1 MEQQLELQPADYRS
15 DIEPTWCP
23 GCGDFGVISAITKAL
38 SELKIRPENVV
49 SVSGIGCSS
58 RAPLFLKNYSM
69 HVLHGRAIPTVIGVK
84 IANPDL
90 TVLVE
95 AGDGDLFSI
104 GSGHNP
110 HAARRNIDITVL
122 CMDNQVYGLTKNQIS
137 PTSREGLYGSLTP
150 YGSIDK
156 PVNPIS
162 YMLTFGATFVAQ
174 TYAGNLKHMS
184 DIIKKA
190 ISHRGFSFVNII
202 SSCPTYNKVDTFKYY
217 KDKTIDINEQGHNEL
232 DNLQK
237 ALELAMKDLEHYYN
251 ESAKVPIGIFYQKE
265 EPTYQDRV
273 KEVKTKYKASKDI
286 NPQVFIDEC
295 KVLPV

>member
-1 MEQQLELQPADYRS
+1 
-15 DIEPTWCP
+15 
-23 GCGDFGVISAITKAL
+23 
-38 SELKIRPENVV
+38 
-49 SVSGIGCSS
+49 
-58 RAPLFLKNYSM
+58 M
-69 HVLHGRAIPTVIGVK
+69 HVLHGRAIPTAIGVK
-84 IANPDL
+84 LANPDL

-110 HAARRNIDITVL
+110 HAARRNLDLAVL
-122 CMDNQVYGLTKNQIS
+122 CMDNQVYGLTKNQVS

-184 DIIKKA
+184 EVIKQA

-202 SSCPTYNKVDTFKYY
+202 SPCPTYNKVDTFKYY
-217 KDKTIDINEQGHNEL
+217 KDKTIDINEQGHS
-232 DNLQK
+232 DIQNLQK
-237 ALELAMKDLEHYYN
+237 ALELATRDLEHYYN
-251 ESAKVPIGIFYQKE
+251 ESAKVPIGIFYKKE
-265 EPTYQDRV
+265 EPTYHDRENEI
-273 KEVKTKYKASKDI
+273 KARYKASKDI
-286 NPQVFIDEC
+286 NPQIFIDEC

>member
-69 HVLHGRAIPTVIGVK
+69 HVLHGRAIPTAIGVK

-202 SSCPTYNKVDTFKYY
+202 SPCPTYNKVDTFKYY

>member
-69 HVLHGRAIPTVIGVK
+69 HVLHGRAIPTAIGVK
-84 IANPDL
+84 LANPDL

-184 DIIKKA
+184 DVIKKA

-202 SSCPTYNKVDTFKYY
+202 SPCPTYNKVDTFKYY

>member
-1 MEQQLELQPADYRS
+1 LELQPADYRS

-69 HVLHGRAIPTVIGVK
+69 HVLHGRAIPTAIGVK

-156 PVNPIS
+156 PINPIS

-202 SSCPTYNKVDTFKYY
+202 SPCPTYNKVDTFKYY

>member
-69 HVLHGRAIPTVIGVK
+69 HVLHGRAIPTAIGVK

-156 PVNPIS
+156 PINPIS

-184 DIIKKA
+184 DVIKKA

-202 SSCPTYNKVDTFKYY
+202 SPCPTYNKVDTFKYY

-273 KEVKTKYKASKDI
+273 KEVKIKYKASKDI

>member
-1 MEQQLELQPADYRS
+1 MEQQLELQAADYRS

-38 SELKIRPENVV
+38 SELKIKPENVV

-58 RAPLFLKNYSM
+58 RTPLFLKNYSM
-69 HVLHGRAIPTVIGVK
+69 HVLHGRAIPTAIGVK
-84 IANPDL
+84 LANPDL

-110 HAARRNIDITVL
+110 HAARRNLDLTVL
-122 CMDNQVYGLTKNQIS
+122 CMDNQVYGLTKNQVS

-184 DIIKKA
+184 EVIKQA

-202 SSCPTYNKVDTFKYY
+202 SPCPTYNKVDTFKYY
-217 KDKTIDINEQGHNEL
+217 KDKTIDINEQGHN
-232 DNLQK
+232 DIQNLQK
-237 ALELAMKDLEHYYN
+237 ALELATRDLEHYYN
-251 ESAKVPIGIFYQKE
+251 ESAKVPIGIFYEKE
-265 EPTYQDRV
+265 EPTYHDRENEI
-273 KEVKTKYKASKDI
+273 KARYKASKDI
-286 NPQVFIDEC
+286 NPQIFIDEC

>member
-69 HVLHGRAIPTVIGVK
+69 HVLHGRAIPTAIGVK

-156 PVNPIS
+156 PINPIS

-202 SSCPTYNKVDTFKYY
+202 SPCPTYNKVDTFKYY
-217 KDKTIDINEQGHNEL
+217 KDKTIDINEQGHKEL

>member
-38 SELKIRPENVV
+38 SELKIKPENVV

-58 RAPLFLKNYSM
+58 RTPLFLKNYSM
-69 HVLHGRAIPTVIGVK
+69 HVLHGRAIPTAIGVK
-84 IANPDL
+84 LANPDL

-110 HAARRNIDITVL
+110 HAARRNLDLAVL
-122 CMDNQVYGLTKNQIS
+122 CMDNQVYGLTKNQVS

-184 DIIKKA
+184 EVIKQA

-202 SSCPTYNKVDTFKYY
+202 SPCPTYNKVDTFKYY
-217 KDKTIDINEQGHNEL
+217 KDKTIDINEQGHS
-232 DNLQK
+232 DIQNLQK
-237 ALELAMKDLEHYYN
+237 ALELATRDLEHYYN
-251 ESAKVPIGIFYQKE
+251 ESAKVPIGIFYKKE
-265 EPTYQDRV
+265 EPTYHDRENEI
-273 KEVKTKYKASKDI
+273 KARYKASKDI
-286 NPQVFIDEC
+286 NPQIFIDEC

>member
-38 SELKIRPENVV
+38 AELKIKPENVV

-58 RAPLFLKNYSM
+58 RTPLFLKNYSM
-69 HVLHGRAIPTVIGVK
+69 HVLHGRAIPTAIGVK
-84 IANPDL
+84 LANPDL

-150 YGSIDK
+150 FGSIDK

-184 DIIKKA
+184 EIIKKA
-190 ISHRGFSFVNII
+190 ISHKGFSFVNII
-202 SSCPTYNKVDTFKYY
+202 SPCPTYNKVDTFKYY
-217 KDKTIDINEQGHNEL
+217 KDKTIDINEQGHKEL

-251 ESAKVPIGIFYQKE
+251 DSAKVPIGIFYEKE

>member
-69 HVLHGRAIPTVIGVK
+69 HVLHGRAIPTAIGVK

-156 PVNPIS
+156 PINPIS

-202 SSCPTYNKVDTFKYY
+202 SPCPTYNKVDTFKYY

>member
-69 HVLHGRAIPTVIGVK
+69 HVLHGRAIPTAIGVK

-156 PVNPIS
+156 PINPIS

-202 SSCPTYNKVDTFKYY
+202 SPCPTYNKVDTFKYY

-265 EPTYQDRV
+265 ESTYQDRV

>member
-156 PVNPIS
+156 SVNPIS

>member
-69 HVLHGRAIPTVIGVK
+69 HVLHGRAIPTAIGVK

-110 HAARRNIDITVL
+110 HAARRNIDIAVL

-156 PVNPIS
+156 PINPIS

-202 SSCPTYNKVDTFKYY
+202 SPCPTYNKVDTFKYY

>member
-38 SELKIRPENVV
+38 AELKIKPENVV

-69 HVLHGRAIPTVIGVK
+69 HVLHGRAIPTAIGVK
-84 IANPDL
+84 LANPDL

-122 CMDNQVYGLTKNQIS
+122 CMDNQVYGLTKNQVS

-184 DIIKKA
+184 DVIKKA

-202 SSCPTYNKVDTFKYY
+202 SPCPTYNKVDTFKYY
-217 KDKTIDINEQGHNEL
+217 KDKTIDINEQGHKEL

-251 ESAKVPIGIFYQKE
+251 DSAKVPIGIFYEKE

>member
-38 SELKIRPENVV
+38 AELKIKPENVV

-69 HVLHGRAIPTVIGVK
+69 HVLHGRAIPTAIGVK
-84 IANPDL
+84 LANPDL

-122 CMDNQVYGLTKNQIS
+122 CMDNQVYGLTKNQVS

-150 YGSIDK
+150 FGSIDK
-156 PVNPIS
+156 PINPIS

-184 DIIKKA
+184 EIIKKA
-190 ISHRGFSFVNII
+190 ISHKGFSFVNII
-202 SSCPTYNKVDTFKYY
+202 SPCPTYNKVDTFKYY
-217 KDKTIDINEQGHNEL
+217 KDKTIDINEQGHKEL

-251 ESAKVPIGIFYQKE
+251 DSAKVPIGIFYEKE

>member
-1 MEQQLELQPADYRS
+1 MEQMLELQPADYRS

-38 SELKIRPENVV
+38 AELKIRPENVV

-69 HVLHGRAIPTVIGVK
+69 HVLHGRAIPTAIGVK
-84 IANPDL
+84 LANPNL

-150 YGSIDK
+150 FGSIDK

-184 DIIKKA
+184 EIIKQA
-190 ISHRGFSFVNII
+190 ISHKGFSFVNII
-202 SSCPTYNKVDTFKYY
+202 SPCPTYNKVDTFKYY
-217 KDKTIDINEQGHNEL
+217 KDKTIDINENGHKEI

-237 ALELAMKDLEHYYN
+237 ALEFAMKDLEHYYS
-251 ESAKVPIGIFYQKE
+251 ESAKVPIGIFYKKE

-273 KEVKTKYKASKDI
+273 NEVKQRYKASKDI
-286 NPQVFIDEC
+286 NPQIFIDEC

>member
-1 MEQQLELQPADYRS
+1 MEQRLELQPADYRS

-69 HVLHGRAIPTVIGVK
+69 HVLHGRAIPTAIGVK

-156 PVNPIS
+156 PINPIS

-202 SSCPTYNKVDTFKYY
+202 SPCPTYNKVDTFKYY

>member
-38 SELKIRPENVV
+38 AELKIKPENVV

-69 HVLHGRAIPTVIGVK
+69 HVLHGRAIPTAIGVK
-84 IANPDL
+84 LANPDL

-122 CMDNQVYGLTKNQIS
+122 CMDNQVYGLTKNQVS

-150 YGSIDK
+150 FGSIDK

-184 DIIKKA
+184 EIIKKA
-190 ISHRGFSFVNII
+190 ISHKGFSFVNII
-202 SSCPTYNKVDTFKYY
+202 SPCPTYNKVDTFKYY
-217 KDKTIDINEQGHNEL
+217 KDKTIDINEQGHKEL

-251 ESAKVPIGIFYQKE
+251 DSAKVPIGIFYEKE

>member
-69 HVLHGRAIPTVIGVK
+69 HVLHGRAIPTAIGVK

-202 SSCPTYNKVDTFKYY
+202 SPCPTYNKVDTFKYY

-265 EPTYQDRV
+265 EPTYQDRI

>member
-217 KDKTIDINEQGHNEL
+217 KDKTVDINEQGHNEL

>member
-1 MEQQLELQPADYRS
+1 MEELELQAADYRS
-15 DIEPTWCP
+15 DIEPTWCA

-58 RAPLFLKNYSM
+58 RLPLFLKNYSM
-69 HVLHGRAIPTVIGVK
+69 HVLHGRAIPTAVGVK
-84 IANPDL
+84 LANPNL

-110 HAARRNIDITVL
+110 HVARRNIDITVI

-150 YGSIDK
+150 FGSIDN

-184 DIIKKA
+184 EIVKQA
-190 ISHRGFSFVNII
+190 IAHRGFSFVNII
-202 SSCPTYNKVDTFKYY
+202 SPCPTYNKVDTFKYY
-217 KDKTIDINEQGHNEL
+217 KDKTIDIQEQGHTDLN
-232 DNLQK
+232 DIKK
-237 ALELAMKDLEHYYN
+237 ALELATKDLEHYYN
-251 ESAKVPIGIFYQKE
+251 ESAKVPIGIFYKDLK
-265 EPTYQDRV
+265 PTYQDKMTDV
-273 KEVKTKYKASKDI
+273 KNRYNASKSI
-286 NPQVFIDEC
+286 NPQIFVDEC
-295 KVLPV
+295 KVVAI

>member
-38 SELKIRPENVV
+38 AELKIKPENVV

-69 HVLHGRAIPTVIGVK
+69 HVLHGRAIPTAIGVK
-84 IANPDL
+84 LANPDL

-150 YGSIDK
+150 FGSIDK

-184 DIIKKA
+184 EIIKKA
-190 ISHRGFSFVNII
+190 ISHKGFSFVNII
-202 SSCPTYNKVDTFKYY
+202 SPCPTYNKVDTFKYY
-217 KDKTIDINEQGHNEL
+217 KDKTIDINEQGHKEL

-251 ESAKVPIGIFYQKE
+251 DSAKVPIGIFYEKE

>member
-1 MEQQLELQPADYRS
+1 MEQMLELQPADYRS

-69 HVLHGRAIPTVIGVK
+69 HVLHGRAIPTAIGVK
-84 IANPDL
+84 LANPNL

-150 YGSIDK
+150 FGSIDK

-184 DIIKKA
+184 DIIKQA

-202 SSCPTYNKVDTFKYY
+202 SPCPTYNKVDTFKYY
-217 KDKTIDINEQGHNEL
+217 KDKTIDINENGHKEI

-237 ALELAMKDLEHYYN
+237 ALELAMKDLEHYYS
-251 ESAKVPIGIFYQKE
+251 ESAKVPIGIFYKKE

-273 KEVKTKYKASKDI
+273 NEIKQRYKASKDI
-286 NPQVFIDEC
+286 NPQIFIDEC

>member
-1 MEQQLELQPADYRS
+1 MTELELQPADYRS

-69 HVLHGRAIPTVIGVK
+69 HVLHGRAIPTAIGVK

-156 PVNPIS
+156 PINPIS

-202 SSCPTYNKVDTFKYY
+202 SPCPTYNKVDTFKYY

>member
-1 MEQQLELQPADYRS
+1 MTELELQPADYRS

-69 HVLHGRAIPTVIGVK
+69 HVLHGRAIPTAIGVK

-156 PVNPIS
+156 PINPIS

-184 DIIKKA
+184 DVIKKA

-202 SSCPTYNKVDTFKYY
+202 SPCPTYNKVDTFKYY

-273 KEVKTKYKASKDI
+273 KEVKIKYKASKDI

>member
-69 HVLHGRAIPTVIGVK
+69 HVLHGRAIPTAIGVK

-137 PTSREGLYGSLTP
+137 PTSREGLYDSLTP

-202 SSCPTYNKVDTFKYY
+202 SPCPTYKKVDTFKYY
-217 KDKTIDINEQGHNEL
+217 KDKTVDINEQGHNEL

>member
-1 MEQQLELQPADYRS
+1 MLEVELQPQDYRS
-15 DIEPTWCP
+15 DIEPTWCA

-38 SELKIRPENVV
+38 SELKKAPQDVV

-58 RAPLFLKNYSM
+58 RLPLFLKNYSM
-69 HVLHGRAIPTVIGVK
+69 HVLHGRAIPTAIGVK
-84 IANPDL
+84 LANPEL

-110 HAARRNIDITVL
+110 HAARRNLDITVI

-150 YGSIDK
+150 FGSIDK

-184 DIIKKA
+184 EIVKQA
-190 ISHRGFSFVNII
+190 IAHRGFSFVNVI
-202 SSCPTYNKVDTFKYY
+202 SPCPTYNKVDTFKYY
-217 KDKTIDINEQGHNEL
+217 KDKTYDINEQGHTDL
-232 DNLQK
+232 GNLQK
-237 ALELAMKDLEHYYN
+237 ALELATHDLEHYYN
-251 ESAKVPIGIFYQKE
+251 ESAKVPIGVFYKHL
-265 EPTYQDRV
+265 EPTYHDRMQEIQ
-273 KEVKTKYKASKDI
+273 KRYNASRDT
-286 NPQVFIDEC
+286 NTQVFIDAC
-295 KVLPV
+295 KVNPV